1 MKSFAAALRVLSM
14 FLVVGAGAFAQGA
27 PSPVEAAMVKAVDG
41 ETPGAVAL
49 LEKLVDI
56 NSGTMN
62 FAGVVR
68 VKDVLAPQ
76 IEALGFKVQWDSMV
90 EKDGR
95 AGDLVAEHPCPA
107 GAGKCGKRL
116 LLIGH
121 MDTVFEASSPFQKF
135 EMMPG
140 TDGRVA
146 TGPGTCDMKGGLVV
160 MLDSLRAM
168 KAAGVLKDS
177 EITIVLSGDE
187 EDAARPIAVSRKDM
201 VDAAK
206 HSDVALEFENAFRD
220 GGVDGVDAV
229 RIGRR
234 SSITWHL
241 ETTGKS
247 GHSSLIFGDK
257 LGYGAIYELARIV
270 DAFRT
275 QLREP
280 GLTYSVGLV
289 LGGGTAE
296 MDAAKTGGTASGKSN
311 IVAQTALANG
321 DLRTLSEEQTAR
333 VKAKMEAIVAQHLAL
348 TDAKISFDE
357 AYPSMAVTPAS
368 EALLA
373 KLQLVNATLGYGAE
387 EVTDPA
393 VGGAGDIAFVAP
405 YVPGLVGVG
414 AMGTGAH
421 AVGEVVYVDSI
432 PKQAKRMALLMYRLA
447 QEK

>member
-1 MKSFAAALRVLSM
+1 MKISVATFWVAGFVLALGGV
-14 FLVVGAGAFAQGA
+14 AGAQSA
-27 PSPVEAAMVKAVDG
+27 PSATEAAMVKTIDAA
-41 ETPGAVAL
+41 TPGAVEL
-49 LEKLVDI
+49 LEKVVDI

-62 FAGVVR
+62 VAGVVR
-68 VKDVLAPQ
+68 VKDVIAPQ
-76 IEALGFKVQWDSMV
+76 IEALGFTVRWNSTEDKV
-90 EKDGR
+90 GR
-95 AGDLVAEHPCPA
+95 AGDLVAEHPCPS

-121 MDTVFEASSPFQKF
+121 MDTVFDASSPFQKY
-135 EMMPG
+135 EVVPG
-140 TDGRVA
+140 TNGRVA

-168 KAAGVLKDS
+168 QSAGVLKDA

-201 VDAAK
+201 IDAAK

-220 GGVDGVDAV
+220 GGVDGIDAV

-241 ETTGKS
+241 ETSGKS
-247 GHSSLIFGDK
+247 GHSSLVFGDK
-257 LGYGAIYELARIV
+257 LGYGAIYELARIL
-270 DAFRT
+270 DAFRME
-275 QLREP
+275 LREP

-296 MDAAKTGGTASGKSN
+296 LDNAKTGGTASGKAN

-321 DLRTLSEEQTAR
+321 DMRTVSEDQTAR

-348 TDAKISFDE
+348 TDAHISFDE
-357 AYPSMAVTPAS
+357 AYPSMAVTPGS
-368 EALLA
+368 QALLA
-373 KLQLVNATLGYGAE
+373 KLQLVNATLGFGVE

-393 VGGAGDIAFVAP
+393 GGGAGDIAFVAP

-421 AVGEVVYVDSI
+421 AVGEVVYLDSI
-432 PKQAKRMALLMYRLA
+432 PKQAKRMALLMYRLS